1 MEKMKTMK
9 IRIIAIGLL
18 PLFFAACGG
27 SGDSYTPKPTTYYRI
42 TLPDKAYEVCDTAAL
57 GFTFERASKSQVIFK
72 KDNSSVKWIDIVY
85 PEYNGV
91 LFLSCKKLKNT
102 AALAMEVDTAYQLLQ
117 LHFQKSS
124 GMDEQSY
131 TDHVNKVYA
140 TVYRLKGQQIA
151 STCQFWATDS
161 SRNFVRGA
169 LYINSTPNYDS
180 LKPVIDYLQAD
191 IDHLVGT
198 IRWR

>member
-1 MEKMKTMK
+1 MK
-9 IRIIAIGLL
+9 IRIIAAISISV
-18 PLFFAACGG
+18 LFFVACGG

-42 TLPDKAYEVCDTAAL
+42 TLPEKAYKVCDTSAL
-57 GFTFERASKSQVIFK
+57 AFTFEHAANSQVVLK
-72 KDNSSVKWIDIVY
+72 KDNPHIKWVDIVY

-91 LFLSCKKLKNT
+91 LFISCKKLKNT
-102 AALAMEVDTAYQLLQ
+102 AQLAMEVDTAYQLLQ

-131 TDHVNKVYA
+131 SDPVNDVYA
-140 TVYRLKGQQIA
+140 TTYRLKGQQIA

-161 SRNFVRGA
+161 CQNFIRGA

-198 IRWR
+198 IRWRR